1 MAAKSRIQ
9 RNKKPVNPEDARQ
22 IKRFFIITGIC
33 VVLLLLLIYTF
44 FA

>member
-9 RNKKPVNPEDARQ
+9 RNKKPANPEDARQ
-22 IKRFFIITGIC
+22 IKRLFIITGIC
-33 VVLLLLLIYTF
+33 VVLLLIIIYAF